1 MIVAPTIIAFREGLE
16 AALVIA
22 ILLSYVR
29 RTGRSGLRRA
39 VLGGAAV
46 AIAASVVVSLIM
58 GLVWGIFEGTALAVF
73 EGIVVLVAAFL
84 LTTMILWMWRAGA
97 RISTKIE
104 ERAEESVTGTRG
116 LGLAM
121 LSIALVLRE
130 GVELALFNMAL
141 VIQEGYQVYLGT
153 ALGLLIATAIGVA
166 IYKGSLGVSL
176 GALFK
181 WTSLFLVLFAAG
193 MVAYGI
199 HELQEAGLLLIGPA
213 EIWNLNP
220 PQLPDGSYPLLHE
233 RGAIGALLKALF
245 GYNGNPSA
253 LEVVGYVAYLV
264 LIAAYY
270 FAAVRRKS
278 TEPPP
283 H

>member
-270 FAAVRRKS
+270 LAAVRRKP

>member
-29 RTGRSGLRRA
+29 RTGRFSLRRA
-39 VLGGAAV
+39 VLGGVAV
-46 AIAASVVVSLIM
+46 AIAASVIVGLIM

-84 LTTMILWMWRAGA
+84 LTTMILWMWRAGG
-97 RISTKIE
+97 RISTEIE
-104 ERAEESVTGTRG
+104 KRAEESVTGTRG

-121 LSIALVLRE
+121 LSMALVLRE

-153 ALGLLIATAIGVA
+153 ALGLLIATATGVA
-166 IYKGSLGVSL
+166 IYKGSLRVSL
-176 GALFK
+176 RALFK

-193 MVAYGI
+193 MTAYGI

-213 EIWNLNP
+213 EVWNLNP

-270 FAAVRRKS
+270 FAAVRRRS
-278 TEPPP
+278 TEAAP